1 MLLPP
6 EFTRFLSILNTK
18 RVEYLLV
25 GGYAVIYHGYVRTT
39 GDMDIWVALN
49 LENASRV
56 DAAIRELGY
65 NPPGMKADWFV
76 RKGAVLR
83 IGQEPLRIDII
94 NDISGVSFAE
104 CFARRVIHVIDGIE
118 VNIINLCDL
127 KTNKQASGRNKDLAD
142 LDYLP

>member
-1 MLLPP
+1 
-6 EFTRFLSILNTK
+6 
-18 RVEYLLV
+18 
-25 GGYAVIYHGYVRTT
+25 
-39 GDMDIWVALN
+39 MDIWVALN